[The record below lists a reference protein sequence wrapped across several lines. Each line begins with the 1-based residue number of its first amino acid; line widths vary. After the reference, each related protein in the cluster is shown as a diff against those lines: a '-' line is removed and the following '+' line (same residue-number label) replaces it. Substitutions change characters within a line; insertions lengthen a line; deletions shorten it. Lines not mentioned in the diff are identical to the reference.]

1 MDQPSKMQVIV
12 DMAVAA
18 NLKGN
23 AHEAINELI
32 EAIKLLSKAQQ
43 QTMGDIQNINH
54 SRTDIPI
61 GST

>member
-12 DMAVAA
+12 DRAIAA
-18 NLKGN
+18 NLGGN